1 MDRAKLPMHNVPT
14 GSETKE
20 VDATP
25 KKVAK
30 NKIAK
35 NKIVTKTAAKAKGTS
50 KQKKEKRKR
59 LVLLDSHAIIHRAYH
74 ALPDFTTPTGEPSG
88 ALYGLSSMLLR
99 IIAELKPDYI
109 AACYDLP
116 KPTLRHEVYADYKA
130 TRVKSDPALT
140 AQLTSSRRV
149 FEAFSIPI
157 YEKEGF
163 EADDILGT
171 ISHHFKDDPSI
182 EIIIAS
188 GDMDTMQ
195 LIEKDRVKV
204 YTLKKGITDTIM
216 YDEKAVLERFGFEPE
231 LIPDYKGLRGDPSD
245 NIIGI
250 PGIGE
255 KTATE
260 LIVQFG
266 PIEKMYKTL
275 KKDEKVFI
283 EKGIKARIVGLLKEH
298 EEDAVFSKMLAT
310 IRLDAPIDFELPDA
324 TVQKETLPKILE
336 IFDEFGF
343 RSIRA
348 RARAVFQDSSSE
360 QRDANGEQASGI
372 PGMQG
377 MSAEIFEAPEEI
389 VDPTQLQEAKVMLW
403 LLASDFTNPSL
414 DDVLAY
420 TRADSFESAKK
431 ILEEKIHAE
440 EKLEKV
446 YETVEQPLMD
456 VLRKMTEHG
465 VLVDKK
471 ALATLAKKYHA
482 ELEGCEAKIYELAGR
497 EFLISSPR
505 QLGDVLFDDL
515 GLKAKGQKKTAT
527 GQRSTRE
534 SELEKIRELHP
545 IVDAILEYRQIQ
557 KLLSTYID
565 SIPTM
570 LDEHN
575 RLHAEFLQTGTTTGR
590 MASQNPNL
598 QNIPIRSDRGRAIR
612 DAFIAP
618 EGFTLLALD
627 YSQIELRLAAILS
640 GDPLL
645 GEIFRSGR
653 DVHQEVAA
661 RVFAVPAENVD
672 REMRRR
678 AKIINFGILYG
689 MGVNALRAQLGTT
702 TSEAHQFYDDY
713 FDTFSRLAEYLEEV
727 KGFARKH
734 GYTETLFGRRREF
747 SGIKS
752 PLPFV
757 RAQAERMAIN
767 APIQGTQADIIK
779 LAMIEIDQMLT
790 EESAQEDAHL
800 LLQVHDE
807 LVFEVKNER
816 VEDLAGKIKHIMES
830 VLTTDQSRGIAIIAE
845 AKIGKNWGEMEKLS

>member
-1 MDRAKLPMHNVPT
+1 MPKTPAEKKSADEKRLVKKPAAKKP
-14 GSETKE
+14 GEK
-20 VDATP
+20 
-25 KKVAK
+25 
-30 NKIAK
+30 
-35 NKIVTKTAAKAKGTS
+35 TKT
-50 KQKKEKRKR
+50 KKEKRKR

-99 IIAELKPDYI
+99 IIADLKPDYI

-116 KPTLRHEVYADYKA
+116 KPTMRHEVYADYKA
-130 TRVKSDPALT
+130 TRTKSDPALIT
-140 AQLTSSRRV
+140 QLTSSRRV

-171 ISHHFKDDPSI
+171 IAHILKDDPTI

-204 YTLKKGITDTIM
+204 YTLKKGINDTIM
-216 YDEKAVLERFGFEPE
+216 YDEKAVLERFGFGPL

-255 KTATE
+255 KTATD
-260 LIVQFG
+260 LIVNFG
-266 PIEKMYKTL
+266 SIEKMYKTL
-275 KKDEKVFI
+275 KKDEKTFLD
-283 EKGIKARIVGLLKEH
+283 KGIKARIIGLLKEH
-298 EEDAVFSKMLAT
+298 EEDALFSKMLAT
-310 IRLDAPIDFELPDA
+310 IRLDAPIDFTLPDA
-324 TVQKETLPKILE
+324 ELQKGTLSKVLE
-336 IFDEFGF
+336 LFDEFGF

-348 RARAVFQDSSSE
+348 RARAVFQVATGSGNVGGDDGE
-360 QRDANGEQASGI
+360 FETYDALDIVEKVD
-372 PGMQG
+372 
-377 MSAEIFEAPEEI
+377 EESI
-389 VDPTQLQEAKVMLW
+389 DPIALNEAKVMLW

-414 DDVLAY
+414 DDVLTY
-420 TRADSFESAKK
+420 TKSETFEDAKR
-431 ILEEKIHAE
+431 ILEEKINAE
-440 EKLEKV
+440 EKLKEV
-446 YETVEQPLMD
+446 YENVEKPLMS
-456 VLRKMTEHG
+456 VLRKMEVHG

-471 ALATLAKKYHA
+471 AMAVLAKKYRA
-482 ELEGCEAKIYELAGR
+482 ELELCEAKIYELAGR
-497 EFLISSPR
+497 QFLISSPR
-505 QLGDVLFDDL
+505 QLGDVLFDEL
-515 GLKAKGQKKTAT
+515 GLKAKGQKKTAG

-570 LDEHN
+570 LDQEN

-612 DAFIAP
+612 DSFIAP

-640 GDPLL
+640 KDPILC
-645 GEIFRSGR
+645 EIFKSGR

-661 RVFAVPAENVD
+661 RVFGVDASNVD

-689 MGVNALRAQLGTT
+689 MGVNALRAQLGTST
-702 TSEAHQFYDDY
+702 AEAHQFYDDY
-713 FDTFSRLAEYLEEV
+713 FDTFKRLAEYLEEV

-767 APIQGTQADIIK
+767 APIQGTQADVIK

-790 EESAQEDAHL
+790 KESAQEDCHL

-807 LVFEVKNER
+807 LVFEVRNER
-816 VEDLAGKIKHIMES
+816 LKELATSIKKIMES
-830 VLTTDQSRGIAIIAE
+830 VLTPEQANSVPIIAE
-845 AKIGKNWGEMEKLS
+845 AKSGINWGEMMPLV

>member
-1 MDRAKLPMHNVPT
+1 MPKTPAEKKSADEKRLVKKPAAKKP
-14 GSETKE
+14 GEK
-20 VDATP
+20 
-25 KKVAK
+25 
-30 NKIAK
+30 
-35 NKIVTKTAAKAKGTS
+35 TKT
-50 KQKKEKRKR
+50 KKEKRKR

-99 IIAELKPDYI
+99 IIADLKPDYI

-116 KPTLRHEVYADYKA
+116 KPTMRHEVYADYKA
-130 TRVKSDPALT
+130 TRTKSDPALIT
-140 AQLTSSRRV
+140 QLTSSRRV

-171 ISHHFKDDPSI
+171 IAHILKDDPTI

-204 YTLKKGITDTIM
+204 YTLKKGINDTIM
-216 YDEKAVLERFGFEPE
+216 YDEKAVLERFGFGPL

-255 KTATE
+255 KTATD
-260 LIVQFG
+260 LIVNFG
-266 PIEKMYKTL
+266 SIEKMYKTL
-275 KKDEKVFI
+275 KKDEKTFLD
-283 EKGIKARIVGLLKEH
+283 KGIKARIIGLLKEH
-298 EEDAVFSKMLAT
+298 EEDALFSKMLAT
-310 IRLDAPIDFELPDA
+310 IRLDAPIDFTLPDA
-324 TVQKETLPKILE
+324 ELQKGTLSKVLE
-336 IFDEFGF
+336 LFDEFGF

-348 RARAVFQDSSSE
+348 RARAVFQVATGSGNVGGDDGE
-360 QRDANGEQASGI
+360 FETYDALDIVEKVD
-372 PGMQG
+372 
-377 MSAEIFEAPEEI
+377 EESI
-389 VDPTQLQEAKVMLW
+389 DPIALNEAKVMLW

-414 DDVLAY
+414 DDVLTY
-420 TRADSFESAKK
+420 TKSETFEDAKR
-431 ILEEKIHAE
+431 ILEEKINAE
-440 EKLEKV
+440 EKLKEV
-446 YETVEQPLMD
+446 YENVEKPLMS
-456 VLRKMTEHG
+456 VLRKMEVHG

-471 ALATLAKKYHA
+471 AMAVLAKKYRA
-482 ELEGCEAKIYELAGR
+482 ELELCEAKIYELAGR
-497 EFLISSPR
+497 QFLISSPR
-505 QLGDVLFDDL
+505 QLGDVLFDEL
-515 GLKAKGQKKTAT
+515 GLKAKGQKKTAG

-534 SELEKIRELHP
+534 SELEIRELHP

-570 LDEHN
+570 LDQEN

-612 DAFIAP
+612 DSFIAP

-640 GDPLL
+640 KDPILC
-645 GEIFRSGR
+645 EIFKSGR

-661 RVFAVPAENVD
+661 RVFGVDASNVD

-689 MGVNALRAQLGTT
+689 MGVNALRAQLGTST
-702 TSEAHQFYDDY
+702 AEAHQFYDDY
-713 FDTFSRLAEYLEEV
+713 FDTFKRLAEYLEEV

-767 APIQGTQADIIK
+767 APIQGTQADVIK

-790 EESAQEDAHL
+790 KESAQEDCHL

-807 LVFEVKNER
+807 LVFEVRNER
-816 VEDLAGKIKHIMES
+816 LKELATSIKKIMES
-830 VLTTDQSRGIAIIAE
+830 VLTPEQANSVPIIAE
-845 AKIGKNWGEMEKLS
+845 AKSGINWGEMMPLV